1 MKILI
6 APDSFKDCLSAKEVS
21 DCIKDA
27 VLKVLP
33 GAEVF
38 CVPMADGGEGTV
50 NTITDVL
57 GGKLYKKEVNDPLLR
72 PISAQFGI
80 IDKDKTAIIEMAAAS
95 GIELLKGH
103 ERNPFITSTYGT
115 GELIIEALNR
125 GCKKII
131 LGIGGSA
138 TNDAGVGALMA
149 LGVKFYGSEG
159 LISNKIGA
167 DLIKIDK
174 IDILEIDK
182 RITST
187 EILIACDVKN
197 LMTGEKG
204 ASYIYAPQKGANE
217 IIVEKLDKN
226 LLHFAMLIKNQFGI
240 DVNQIPGSGAAGG
253 LGGGLASL
261 AGAKLSSGF
270 EIIFEITQL
279 EQHIRWADLIITGEG
294 KIDSMT
300 LYGKTPI
307 GIAHVATGY
316 NKPVIAIAGS
326 LGYGYQELYEHGFSS
341 IHSIIDSPMTLESAI
356 KNAPE
361 LIFNTVTSVL
371 RAIITGRNFR
381 TPDLA

>member
-21 DCIKDA
+21 DCIKYA
-27 VLKVLP
+27 VFKVLP
-33 GAEVF
+33 DAEVISI
-38 CVPMADGGEGTV
+38 PMADGGEGTV

-57 GGKLYKKEVNDPLLR
+57 GGDFYEKEVNDPLLR
-72 PISAQFGI
+72 PISARFGI
-80 IDKDKTAIIEMAAAS
+80 IDKNKIAIIEMAAAS
-95 GIELLKGH
+95 GIELLKDH
-103 ERNPFITSTYGT
+103 ERNPLITSTYGT

-149 LGVKFYGSEG
+149 LGVKFYGTDG
-159 LISNKIGA
+159 LMSNKIGA

-182 RITST
+182 RITSA
-187 EILIACDVKN
+187 EIIIASDVNN

-204 ASYIYAPQKGANE
+204 ASYIYAPQKGANKVM
-217 IIVEKLDKN
+217 VEKLEKN
-226 LLHFAMLIKNQFGI
+226 LQHFAMLVKNQFGI

-253 LGGGLASL
+253 LGGGMLSL
-261 AGAKLSSGF
+261 VGAKLMPGF
-270 EIIFEITQL
+270 ELIREVTQL
-279 EQHIRWADLIITGEG
+279 DKHIKWADLIITGEG

-307 GIAHVATGY
+307 GIAHVASEY

-326 LGYGYQELYEHGFSS
+326 LGDGYQELYEYGFSS
-341 IHSIIDSPMTLESAI
+341 IHSIIDSPMTLEGAI

-361 LIFNTVTSVL
+361 LIFNTVISVI
-371 RAIITGRNFR
+371 RAIITGRNI
-381 TPDLA
+381 